1 MEINTSSMID
11 QQQTATMQQ
20 IQVSLFKKAID
31 MNAQAA
37 LTLIGAALPQTEP
50 VAQLS
55 TIRLISDKILMSAH
69 NVRN

>member
-1 MEINTSSMID
+1 MEINTSSIID

-37 LTLIGAALPQTEP
+37 LTLIGAALPQT
-50 VAQLS
+50 QTSS
-55 TIRLISDKILMSAH
+55 TTVNNPPNLGQNIDVSA
-69 NVRN
+69 